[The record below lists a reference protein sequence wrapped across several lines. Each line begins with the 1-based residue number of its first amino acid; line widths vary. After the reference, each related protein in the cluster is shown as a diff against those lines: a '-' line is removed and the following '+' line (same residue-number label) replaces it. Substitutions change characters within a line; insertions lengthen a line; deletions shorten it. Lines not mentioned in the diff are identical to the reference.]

1 MNTSGLRRIG
11 LTGGIGS
18 GKSTLAGIFSS
29 QGIPVID
36 ADAISRQLTAAG
48 GDAMPAIAREFGTDF
63 LATDASLNRTRM
75 RELVF
80 SQPDAKLRLQALLHP
95 LIAKEIQTQEDQAVQ
110 NNNNSLVVID
120 IPLLVES
127 AYWRGRLS
135 RVLVVDCEEDTQV
148 RRVVKRSQL
157 SPDEVLSIMRQQA
170 SRTQRL
176 AAADWVISN
185 NQDDLAHLQKLAQ
198 AIQLHF

>member
-18 GKSTLAGIFSS
+18 GKSTLAQIFSA

-48 GDAMPAIAREFGTDF
+48 GDAMPAIAREFGADF
-63 LATDASLNRTRM
+63 LTADASLNRTRM

-80 SQPDAKLRLQALLHP
+80 SQPDARLKLQAVLHP
-95 LIAKEIQTQEDQAVQ
+95 LIAKEIQIQEVQAIE
-110 NNNNSLVVID
+110 NNNSLVVID

-127 AYWRGRLS
+127 MYWRSRLN

-170 SRTQRL
+170 SRKQRL

>member
-18 GKSTLAGIFSS
+18 GKSTLAQMFST

-36 ADAISRQLTAAG
+36 ADAISRQLTASG
-48 GDAMPAIAREFGTDF
+48 GDAMPAIAREFGADF
-63 LATDASLNRTRM
+63 LAADGSLNRARM
-75 RELVF
+75 RELIF
-80 SQPDAKLRLQALLHP
+80 SQADARHQLQAVLHP
-95 LIAKEIQTQEDQAVQ
+95 LIAAAIQTREAQIAKE
-110 NNNNSLVVID
+110 NNSLVIID

-127 AYWRGRLS
+127 SYWRSRLN
-135 RVLVVDCEEDTQV
+135 RVLVVDCNEDTQI

-157 SPDEVLSIMRQQA
+157 SPDEVLKIMRQQA
-170 SRTQRL
+170 SRSQRL
-176 AAADWVISN
+176 AAADWVIGN
-185 NQDDLAHLQKLAQ
+185 HHDDIAQLQKLAL

>member
-18 GKSTLAGIFSS
+18 GKSTLAQMFST

-36 ADAISRQLTAAG
+36 ADAISRQLTASG
-48 GDAMPAIAREFGTDF
+48 GDAMPAIAREFGADF
-63 LATDASLNRTRM
+63 LAPDGSLNRARM
-75 RELVF
+75 RELIF
-80 SQPDAKLRLQALLHP
+80 SQADARHQLQAVLHP
-95 LIAKEIQTQEDQAVQ
+95 LIAAAIQTQEAQIAKE
-110 NNNNSLVVID
+110 NNSLVIID

-127 AYWRGRLS
+127 SYWRSRLN
-135 RVLVVDCEEDTQV
+135 RVLVVDCNEDTQI

-157 SPDEVLSIMRQQA
+157 SPDEVLKIMRQQA
-170 SRTQRL
+170 SRSQRL
-176 AAADWVISN
+176 AAADWVIGN
-185 NQDDLAHLQKLAQ
+185 HHDDIAQLQKLAL